1 MSLVFVNKK
10 VIDEVSR
17 KLGLSGSAVT
27 RSIYRAINGVAAK
40 NLTRSRR
47 EIGTAVHLSATYIRE
62 RMSLSK
68 ANSSHLSASIKARKR
83 PTRLATYGARQRTR
97 KDKGTKRPAGRNG
110 GKLFG
115 VQAGAGD
122 TLRNINQGMVP
133 AGVSVSVKRG
143 GQRQIM
149 PGAFF
154 MPLRAGKVAAVN
166 GMGVFIRTGS
176 GKKDIKH
183 LYGPSVDQLFRGVID
198 DVAPDVQAE
207 LEAELIRQANYEFSK
222 VTK

>member
-1 MSLVFVNKK
+1 MSLVFVNKEI
-10 VIDEVSR
+10 IDRVSG
-17 KLGLSGSAVT
+17 KLGLSAKAVT
-27 RSIYRAINGVAAK
+27 RATYRAINGVAAK

-47 EIGTAVHLSATYIRE
+47 EIGKPVNLSASYIRE

-68 ANSSHLSASIKARKR
+68 ANSSHLVASIKARQR
-83 PTRLATYGARQRTR
+83 PTRLATFSAKQLSRRANSSNGDALRGIQKGRRQ
-97 KDKGTKRPAGRNG
+97 
-110 GKLFG
+110 
-115 VQAGAGD
+115 
-122 TLRNINQGMVP
+122 
-133 AGVSVSVKRG
+133 AGVSVAVKRG
-143 GQRQIM
+143 GGRKKM

-154 MPLRAGKVAAVN
+154 VPLRSGNVAAVN

>member
-1 MSLVFVNKK
+1 MSLVFVNKEI
-10 VIDEVSR
+10 IDRVSGNI
-17 KLGLSGSAVT
+17 GLSAKAVT
-27 RSIYRAINGVAAK
+27 RATYRAINGVAAK
-40 NLTRSRR
+40 AFTRSRR
-47 EIGTAVHLSATYIRE
+47 EIGKPVNLSASYIRE

-68 ANSSHLSASIKARKR
+68 ANSSHLVASIKARQR
-83 PTRLATYGARQRTR
+83 PTRLATFAAKQLSRR
-97 KDKGTKRPAGRNG
+97 ANSSNG
-110 GKLFG
+110 D
-115 VQAGAGD
+115 A
-122 TLRNINQGMVP
+122 LRNIQKGRRQ
-133 AGVSVSVKRG
+133 AGISVAVKRG
-143 GQRQIM
+143 GGRKKM

-154 MPLRAGKVAAVN
+154 VPLRSGKVAAVN

>member
-1 MSLVFVNKK
+1 MSLVFVNKEI
-10 VIDEVSR
+10 IDRVSE
-17 KLGLSGSAVT
+17 KLGMSAKAVARAT
-27 RSIYRAINGVAAK
+27 YRAINGVAAK
-40 NLTRSRR
+40 AFTRSRR
-47 EIGTAVHLSATYIRE
+47 EIRDQVNLSATYIRE
-62 RMSLSK
+62 RMWLQK
-68 ANSSHLSASIKARKR
+68 ANSSRQVAVIAARKR

-143 GQRQIM
+143 GQRQLM

-198 DVAPDVQAE
+198 DISPDVQAE
-207 LEAELIRQANYEFSK
+207 LEAELLRQANYEFSK

>member
-1 MSLVFVNKK
+1 MSLVFVNKEI
-10 VIDEVSR
+10 IDRVSG
-17 KLGLSGSAVT
+17 KLGLSAKAVT
-27 RSIYRAINGVAAK
+27 RATYRAINGVAAK

-47 EIGTAVHLSATYIRE
+47 EIGNTVHLSATYIRE

-68 ANSSHLSASIKARKR
+68 ANSSRLVASIKARKR
-83 PTRLATYGARQRTR
+83 PTRLATYGARQRVR
-97 KDKGTKRPAGRNG
+97 KDKGAKRPAGHNG

-122 TLRNINQGMVP
+122 KSRNIAAGMVP
-133 AGVSVSVKRG
+133 AGITVKELRKSS
-143 GQRQIM
+143 RQLL

-154 MPLRAGKVAAVN
+154 MPLRAGKADAAN
-166 GMGVFIRTGS
+166 GMGVFIRTGA

-183 LYGPSVDQLFRGVID
+183 LYGLSVDQLFRGVID
-198 DVAPDVQAE
+198 DISPDVQAE